1 MLASLL
7 AAGMPLGA
15 QNLGSEYRLKR
26 VIPVEGRQ
34 GVAADS
40 NFYYVS
46 GSTALYKYDKQG
58 RLAAKNERPFEG
70 LPLAANHIGDI
81 DVWDGEIYAGIETFD
96 DGRGEN
102 IQVAVYDAN
111 TLEWKRSIDWEPSSG
126 QVEVCGLAVDRDGD
140 MVWMADWVDG
150 RYVYGYN
157 RKTGRYVRKVHL
169 RPVPQWQQGIFM
181 VGGRMLI
188 SADDGDADLDEPDEA
203 PLAPCRAEDLRCMG
217 GFRAAGPDHAAPE
230 PSGEEISPR
239 VDTSHMEGA
248 SERRAPVIC
257 AVSGAGGSGVT
268 TLIAAMAAC
277 SAHAGL
283 RTAVLDLDLMFGNL
297 YELFGV
303 EALHDLGLL
312 ASQVGSAPLDEAAIV
327 RSSMRVGPGLTLWG
341 PIATPER
348 AELLGRAVENR
359 MSYSLTRPARGLMP
373 WRGRLQAAIVA
384 LWYAAMR

>member
-111 TLEWKRSIDWEPSSG
+111 TLKWKRSIDWEPSSG

-169 RPVPQWQQGIFM
+169 RPVPQWQQ
-181 VGGRMLI
+181 
-188 SADDGDADLDEPDEA
+188 
-203 PLAPCRAEDLRCMG
+203 
-217 GFRAAGPDHAAPE
+217 
-230 PSGEEISPR
+230 EISSFFKKSEKPPGARLHGPQQHIQIQPDDAFHLAHLHALALGQTGQPPAVQTLELGHGR
-239 VDTSHMEGA
+239 VIIGAHEGA
-248 SERRAPVIC
+248 VP
-257 AVSGAGGSGVT
+257 G
-268 TLIAAMAAC
+268 
-277 SAHAGL
+277 
-283 RTAVLDLDLMFGNL
+283 
-297 YELFGV
+297 
-303 EALHDLGLL
+303 
-312 ASQVGSAPLDEAAIV
+312 QV
-327 RSSMRVGPGLTLWG
+327 
-341 PIATPER
+341 
-348 AELLGRAVENR
+348 
-359 MSYSLTRPARGLMP
+359 
-373 WRGRLQAAIVA
+373 Q
-384 LWYAAMR
+384 

>member
-111 TLEWKRSIDWEPSSG
+111 TLKWKRSI
-126 QVEVCGLAVDRDGD
+126 
-140 MVWMADWVDG
+140 DWVDG

-188 SADDGDADLDEPDEA
+188 SADDGDADLDEPDNLYVA
-203 PLAPCRAEDLRCMG
+203 DLRDGKSYATVLPFRLMADFRRPG
-217 GFRAAGPDHAAPE
+217 EIEGLAVDPATDDLLVLANRGARIVLGMPRGFYPGYD
-230 PSGEEISPR
+230 GEVHE
-239 VDTSHMEGA
+239 VYVFEK
-248 SERRAPVIC
+248 VK
-257 AVSGAGGSGVT
+257 
-268 TLIAAMAAC
+268 
-277 SAHAGL
+277 
-283 RTAVLDLDLMFGNL
+283 
-297 YELFGV
+297 
-303 EALHDLGLL
+303 
-312 ASQVGSAPLDEAAIV
+312 
-327 RSSMRVGPGLTLWG
+327 
-341 PIATPER
+341 
-348 AELLGRAVENR
+348 
-359 MSYSLTRPARGLMP
+359 
-373 WRGRLQAAIVA
+373 
-384 LWYAAMR
+384 

>member
-1 MLASLL
+1 
-7 AAGMPLGA
+7 MPLGA

-111 TLEWKRSIDWEPSSG
+111 TLKWKRSIDWEPSSG

-188 SADDGDADLDEPDEA
+188 SADDGDADLDEPDNLYVA
-203 PLAPCRAEDLRCMG
+203 DLRDG
-217 GFRAAGPDHAAPE
+217 KSYATVLPFRLMADF
-230 PSGEEISPR
+230 
-239 VDTSHMEGA
+239 
-248 SERRAPVIC
+248 RRL
-257 AVSGAGGSGVT
+257 S
-268 TLIAAMAAC
+268 LI
-277 SAHAGL
+277 H
-283 RTAVLDLDLMFGNL
+283 
-297 YELFGV
+297 
-303 EALHDLGLL
+303 
-312 ASQVGSAPLDEAAIV
+312 I
-327 RSSMRVGPGLTLWG
+327 
-341 PIATPER
+341 
-348 AELLGRAVENR
+348 
-359 MSYSLTRPARGLMP
+359 
-373 WRGRLQAAIVA
+373 
-384 LWYAAMR
+384 